1 MIIVINIIL
10 RLKLN
15 MANLG
20 ASSLRWTETQKA
32 EIRKHAKGLVMDA
45 KQMVKDSHDELKVS
59 CDFDLP
65 LYFDIPNFS
74 VQQARQ
80 TIYALVIE
88 ELTAREVD
96 GGCDYAVKL
105 NATKDSASLFITWM
119 SEDDELMR
127 RHEKE
132 VIDYYKLS
140 FSERKGKSRP
150 TSLTV
155 DARLDQFK

>member
-1 MIIVINIIL
+1 
-10 RLKLN
+10 

-32 EIRKHAKGLVMDA
+32 AIRQHAKSVVMDA
-45 KQMVKDSHDELKVS
+45 KQMVREAHAELKVS

-74 VQQARQ
+74 PQQARQ
-80 TIYALVIE
+80 TVYALVIE
-88 ELTAREVD
+88 ELTAPEEN
-96 GGCDYAVKL
+96 GGCNYSVKL
-105 NATKDSASLFITWM
+105 NSTKDSASLFITWM

-132 VIDYYKLS
+132 IINYYKLP
-140 FSERKGKSRP
+140 FAERKGKPRP
-150 TSLTV
+150 ISLTV
-155 DARLDQFK
+155 DARLQQLK